1 MARQLFYGKL
11 GEATPI
17 GNGSNSYIR
26 VRFDATTSSTTLTN
40 VTDVIDSN
48 NYFGQDK
55 IRVGQILVESSA
67 FPTGTVITAVDT
79 VNNTI
84 TVEDNPATVE
94 SQGLAR
100 ISPPQGEYYIPSAS
114 LVDPQGFIN
123 FNDITGSDDAD
134 FASDGIVYSI
144 LGDAVTPIGNE
155 IPGRF
160 HKYIISEVFYR
171 SPNGSGA
178 YGSIYIKWGEKGTEA
193 DSGDTMS
200 TGGDQNLAIV
210 ALTPSESLAPIF
222 TRNLSGIND
231 LNTGQ
236 ETAAFQIEIQDFL
249 DDIVAGVD
257 VYYTG
262 SSVRG
267 NAEDL
272 FFTGSGVTVTST
284 GSRGVIID
292 IPGGGGGDLF
302 PYTGSAKIT
311 GSLEVI
317 GFTNLTGSLFIEG
330 TSGEDAFSVAPN
342 GGEKAFSV
350 NSEGVVTFAQFDST
364 PTAVS
369 GGLMYSQSDFWIGD

>member
-1 MARQLFYGKL
+1 
-11 GEATPI
+11 
-17 GNGSNSYIR
+17 
-26 VRFDATTSSTTLTN
+26 
-40 VTDVIDSN
+40 
-48 NYFGQDK
+48 
-55 IRVGQILVESSA
+55 
-67 FPTGTVITAVDT
+67 
-79 VNNTI
+79 
-84 TVEDNPATVE
+84 
-94 SQGLAR
+94 
-100 ISPPQGEYYIPSAS
+100 
-114 LVDPQGFIN
+114 
-123 FNDITGSDDAD
+123 
-134 FASDGIVYSI
+134 
-144 LGDAVTPIGNE
+144 
-155 IPGRF
+155 
-160 HKYIISEVFYR
+160 
-171 SPNGSGA
+171 
-178 YGSIYIKWGEKGTEA
+178 
-193 DSGDTMS
+193 MS
-200 TGGDQNLAIV
+200 TSETQNLAIV

-222 TRNLSGIND
+222 TRNLSGIQD

-330 TSGEDAFSVAPN
+330 TSGEDALSVAPN

>member
-11 GEATPI
+11 SDATPI

-26 VRFDATTSSTTLTN
+26 VRFNATTSSTTLTN
-40 VTDVIDSN
+40 VTDESG
-48 NYFGQDK
+48 YFGQDK

-67 FPTGTVITAVDT
+67 FPSGTVITAVDT
-79 VNNTI
+79 ANNTI
-84 TVEDNPATVE
+84 TVEDNPLTAE
-94 SQGLAR
+94 SQGLGR
-100 ISPPQGEYYIPSAS
+100 ISPPQGEYYIASAS
-114 LVDPQGFIN
+114 LTDPQGIVDFR
-123 FNDITGSDDAD
+123 DITGSNDTD
-134 FASDGIVYSI
+134 FTSDGTVYSI
-144 LGDAVTPIGNE
+144 LGDAVTPDQSS

-160 HKYIISEVFYR
+160 HKYTISEVFYR
-171 SPNGSGA
+171 NPSGTE
-178 YGSIYIKWGEKGTEA
+178 GSIYIKWGEKGTESE
-193 DSGDTMS
+193 SGDEMS
-200 TGGDQNLAIV
+200 VGSNQSLAIV

-222 TRNLSGIND
+222 TRNLAGIQE

-330 TSGEDAFSVAPN
+330 TSGEDALSVAPN

>member
-11 GEATPI
+11 SNASPI

-40 VTDVIDSN
+40 VTDESG
-48 NYFGQDK
+48 YFGQDK

-67 FPTGTVITAVDT
+67 FPSGTVITAVDT
-79 VNNTI
+79 ASNTI
-84 TVEDNPATVE
+84 TVEDNPLTVE
-94 SQGLAR
+94 SQGLGR
-100 ISPPQGEYYIPSAS
+100 ISPPQGDYFIPSAS
-114 LVDPQGFIN
+114 LTDPQGIVDFR
-123 FNDITGSDDAD
+123 DITGSNDTD
-134 FASDGIVYSI
+134 FTSGSTVYSI
-144 LGDAVTPIGNE
+144 LGDAVTPDQTS

-160 HKYIISEVFYR
+160 HKYTISEVFYR
-171 SPNGSGA
+171 NSGGTE
-178 YGSIYIKWGEKGTEA
+178 GSIYIKWGEKGTESE
-193 DSGDTMS
+193 SGDEMS
-200 TGGDQNLAIV
+200 TSETQNLAIV

-222 TRNLSGIND
+222 TRNLSGIQD

-330 TSGEDAFSVAPN
+330 TSGEDALSVAPN

>member
-11 GEATPI
+11 GNATPI

-26 VRFDATTSSTTLTN
+26 VRFNATTSSTTLTN
-40 VTDVIDSN
+40 VTDESG
-48 NYFGQDK
+48 YFGQDK

-67 FPTGTVITAVDT
+67 FPSGTVITAVDT
-79 VNNTI
+79 ANNTI
-84 TVEDNPATVE
+84 TVEDNPLTAE
-94 SQGLAR
+94 SQGLGR
-100 ISPPQGEYYIPSAS
+100 ISPPQGEYYIASAS
-114 LVDPQGFIN
+114 LKDPITVN
-123 FNDITGSDDAD
+123 PTTFNDITGSNDTD
-134 FASDGIVYSI
+134 FTADGIVYAI
-144 LGDAVTPIGNE
+144 LGQATDSGNNL
-155 IPGRF
+155 INGRF
-160 HKYIISEVFYR
+160 HKYNITEVFYR
-171 SPNGSGA
+171 DSAGSE
-178 YGSIYIKWGEKGTEA
+178 GSIYVKWSEKGSES
-193 DSGDTMS
+193 DSGEQLDITANQKIA
-200 TGGDQNLAIV
+200 TV
-210 ALTPSESLAPIF
+210 ALSPSESLAPIF
-222 TRNLSGIND
+222 TPAFSGITD
-231 LNTGQ
+231 LNVGQ
-236 ETAAFQIEIQDFL
+236 GVAAYQIEVQDFF
-249 DDIVAGVD
+249 DDLVAGVD

-262 SSVRG
+262 SSVKG

-330 TSGEDAFSVAPN
+330 TSGEDALSVAPN

>member
-11 GEATPI
+11 SNATPI

-26 VRFDATTSSTTLTN
+26 VRFNATTSSTTLTN
-40 VTDVIDSN
+40 VTDESG
-48 NYFGQDK
+48 YFGQDK

-67 FPTGTVITAVDT
+67 FPSGTVITAVDT
-79 VNNTI
+79 ANNTI
-84 TVEDNPATVE
+84 TVEDNPLTAE
-94 SQGLAR
+94 SQGLGR
-100 ISPPQGEYYIPSAS
+100 ISPPQGEYYIASAS
-114 LVDPQGFIN
+114 LTDPQGIVDFR
-123 FNDITGSDDAD
+123 DITGSNDTD
-134 FASDGIVYSI
+134 FTSDGTVYSI
-144 LGDAVTPIGNE
+144 LGDAVTPDQSS

-160 HKYIISEVFYR
+160 HKYTISEVFYR
-171 SPNGSGA
+171 NPSGTE
-178 YGSIYIKWGEKGTEA
+178 GSIYIKWGEKGTESE
-193 DSGDTMS
+193 SGDEMS
-200 TGGDQNLAIV
+200 VGSNQSLAIV

-222 TRNLSGIND
+222 TRNLAGIQE

-330 TSGEDAFSVAPN
+330 TSGEDALSVAPN

>member
-11 GEATPI
+11 YEASPI
-17 GNGSNSYIR
+17 GNGSNSYVR
-26 VRFDATTSSTTLTN
+26 VTFDATTSSTTLTN
-40 VTDVIDSN
+40 VTDVG
-48 NYFGQDK
+48 GQYLGLDFA
-55 IRVGQILVESSA
+55 RVGQMLVESSA
-67 FPTGTVITAVDT
+67 FPTGVTITAIDT
-79 VNNTI
+79 AANTI
-84 TVEDNPATVE
+84 TVDSLPATSE
-94 SQGLAR
+94 TQGLGR
-100 ISPPQGEYYIPSAS
+100 ISPAQGEYYIPSAS
-114 LVDPQGFIN
+114 FLDPQSIIN
-123 FNDITGSDDAD
+123 LNDITGSDDAN
-134 FASDGIVYSI
+134 FQPGSTVYSI
-144 LGDAVTPIGNE
+144 LGDAVTPAE
-155 IPGRF
+155 TSIPGRF
-160 HKYIISEVFYR
+160 HKYTISEVLYR
-171 SPNGSGA
+171 DSGGNE
-178 YGSIYIKWGEKGTEA
+178 GSIYIKWGERGTEA
-193 DSGDTMS
+193 ESGDAMS
-200 TGGDQNLAIV
+200 TGENQNLAIV

-222 TRNLSGIND
+222 TRNLAGLEA

>member
-11 GEATPI
+11 SNASPI

-40 VTDVIDSN
+40 VTDESG
-48 NYFGQDK
+48 YFGQDK

-67 FPTGTVITAVDT
+67 FPSGTVITAVDT
-79 VNNTI
+79 ASNTI
-84 TVEDNPATVE
+84 TVEDNPLTVE
-94 SQGLAR
+94 SQGLGR
-100 ISPPQGEYYIPSAS
+100 ISPPQGDYFIPSAS
-114 LVDPQGFIN
+114 LTDPQGIVDFR
-123 FNDITGSDDAD
+123 DITGSNDTD
-134 FASDGIVYSI
+134 FTSDGTVYSI
-144 LGDAVTPIGNE
+144 LGDAVTPDQTS

-160 HKYIISEVFYR
+160 HKYTISEVFYR
-171 SPNGSGA
+171 NSSGTE
-178 YGSIYIKWGEKGTEA
+178 GSIYIKWGEKGTESE
-193 DSGDTMS
+193 SGDEMS
-200 TGGDQNLAIV
+200 VSSNQSLAIV

-222 TRNLSGIND
+222 TRNLAGIQE

-272 FFTGSGVTVTST
+272 FFTGSGVTITST

-330 TSGEDAFSVAPN
+330 TSGEDALSVAPN

>member
-11 GEATPI
+11 SNASPI

-40 VTDVIDSN
+40 VTDEIG
-48 NYFGQDK
+48 YFGQDK

-67 FPTGTVITAVDT
+67 FPSGTVITAVDT
-79 VNNTI
+79 ASNTI
-84 TVEDNPATVE
+84 TVEDNPLTVE
-94 SQGLAR
+94 SQGLGR
-100 ISPPQGEYYIPSAS
+100 ISPPQGDYFIPSAS
-114 LVDPQGFIN
+114 LTDPQGIVDFR
-123 FNDITGSDDAD
+123 DITGSNDTD
-134 FASDGIVYSI
+134 FTSGGTVYSI
-144 LGDAVTPIGNE
+144 LGDAVTPDQTS

-160 HKYIISEVFYR
+160 HKYTISEVFYR
-171 SPNGSGA
+171 NSGGTE
-178 YGSIYIKWGEKGTEA
+178 GSIYIKWGEKGTESE
-193 DSGDTMS
+193 SGDEMS
-200 TGGDQNLAIV
+200 TSETQNLAIV

-222 TRNLSGIND
+222 TRNLSGIQD

-330 TSGEDAFSVAPN
+330 TSGEDALSVAPN